1 MVAPYSPISAIGAYP
16 HLMVKKRNL
25 HDRVCGEV
33 MQRLRK
39 RAGLSLNNVE
49 DQTGIRRSTLS
60 RRERGDG
67 PFTNAEIDALVH
79 AYGLDSETFENLVND
94 HEARAVGGGAT
105 DRMVPV
111 IGNVPA
117 GTLTLHWQIHDDI
130 LNADEWIDA
139 GETSFADTVALR
151 VVGRSMEPIVSPGAM
166 VLCRPFPRDID
177 NLPLED
183 GDLVVVSVSDDAAD
197 PGTTLG
203 YWSRRAD
210 GRVIIRKANPDYT
223 PVPVN
228 LDQVC
233 AILFVTEIRQPTR
246 LGLIGLR

>member
-1 MVAPYSPISAIGAYP
+1 
-16 HLMVKKRNL
+16 MVKKRNL

-39 RAGLSLNNVE
+39 RAGLSLNDVE
-49 DQTGIRRSTLS
+49 DQTGIKRATLS
-60 RRERGDG
+60 RRERGEG
-67 PFTNAEIDALVH
+67 PFTHSEIDALSRT
-79 AYGLDSETFENLVND
+79 YGVDPETFERLVND
-94 HEARAVGGGAT
+94 HESRVVGAGAT
-105 DRMVPV
+105 ERMVPV

-117 GTLTLHWQIHDDI
+117 GTLTLHWQMHDDI
-130 LNADEWIDA
+130 LNADEFIDA
-139 GETSFADTVALR
+139 GETTFADTVALR
-151 VVGRSMEPIVSPGAM
+151 VIGRSMQPIVSPGAM

-183 GDLVVVSVSDDAAD
+183 GDMVVVSVSEDAAE

-210 GRVIIRKANPDYT
+210 GRVIIRKANPDYP
-223 PVPVN
+223 PVPVDLN
-228 LDQVC
+228 HVC